1 MKSLLHGVEAIFIP
15 IKDPQLSAK
24 WYEEK
29 FGFKL
34 LYIEEDAAVMKIAER
49 SATVVCLVKTENHQ
63 PLHFPDNHFGVGKY
77 YNFLSSSI
85 EETYQS
91 LVEQQVNVNPMGG
104 EGQTRFFTFYDLDG
118 NPLGVCQS

>member
-1 MKSLLHGVEAIFIP
+1 MQPLLHGVEAIFIP

-29 FGFKL
+29 LGFKL
-34 LYIEEDAAVMKIAER
+34 LYIEEDAAVMKMAEQ
-49 SATVVCLVKTENHQ
+49 SVTVVCLVKTEYHR
-63 PLHFPDNHFGVGKY
+63 PIHFPDNHFGVGKY
-77 YNFLSSSI
+77 FNFLSSAI
-85 EETYQS
+85 EDTYQS
-91 LVEQQVNVNPMGG
+91 LVGQQVNVNPMGG

>member
-1 MKSLLHGVEAIFIP
+1 MQSLLHGIQAIFIP

-29 FGFKL
+29 LGFKL

-63 PLHFPDNHFGVGKY
+63 PLHFPDNHFG
-77 YNFLSSSI
+77 
-85 EETYQS
+85 
-91 LVEQQVNVNPMGG
+91 
-104 EGQTRFFTFYDLDG
+104 
-118 NPLGVCQS
+118 